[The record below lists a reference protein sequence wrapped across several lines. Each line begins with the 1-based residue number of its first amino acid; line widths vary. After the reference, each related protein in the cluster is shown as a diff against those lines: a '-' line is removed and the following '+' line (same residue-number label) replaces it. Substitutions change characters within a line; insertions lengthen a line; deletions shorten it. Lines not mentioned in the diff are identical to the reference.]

1 MIGRILKAL
10 RPWPTH
16 PIDRQYGIETSRRVR
31 RFRMRTGDPTADQ
44 SNVGYVGSQPSI
56 VRACLDLLPDLS
68 GAAFF
73 DLGCGKGRILSVA
86 TEYPFQSITG
96 MELSKVVFRTAAR
109 NAAHIAKRFPGRTP
123 IQVLNANASRPPLPR
138 MGTVVVF
145 LYNPFHGDV
154 TSTLVRTLE
163 SDLGECPGL
172 KIFVVYYNPVQAEL
186 FDKSSLFSRYHAAL
200 HSFSKEEQ
208 NSSPFENDYD
218 SVVIWQSRS
227 EPMAVPRPGANR
239 VVEVEI
245 PDLAAIV
252 RHDSETPPRPIDDAP
267 PGEP

>member
-56 VRACLDLLPDLS
+56 VRACLDLLPDLN

-86 TEYPFQSITG
+86 TEYPFGSITG
-96 MELSKVVFRTAAR
+96 LELSKVVFRTAVR
-109 NAAHIAKRFPGRTP
+109 NAALVARRFPERTP
-123 IQVLNANASRPPLPR
+123 IQVRNANASRPPLPHN
-138 MGTVVVF
+138 GTVVLF

-154 TSTLVRTLE
+154 TTQLIGNVEAQLRE
-163 SDLGECPGL
+163 NPGL
-172 KIFVVYYNPVQAEL
+172 KIFVVYYNPVQAAL
-186 FDKSSLFSRYHAAL
+186 FDGSAAFSRYYAGL
-200 HSFSKEEQ
+200 HGFSGEEQ
-208 NSSPFENDYD
+208 RSSPFGNDYD
-218 SVVIWQSRS
+218 SIVIWQSRS
-227 EPMAVPRPGANR
+227 EPMAPALPGANR

-252 RHDSETPPRPIDDAP
+252 RHDSEPPPQAV
-267 PGEP
+267 